1 MMMNGLDNK
10 KNHLRNGLGLVDRN
24 GENWFYWNEKFK
36 YDPDVNKKGFPKFVE
51 KVSEIKDEII
61 ERYPLLVLNDL
72 HGKIRTGKLVKTLTS
87 LSILDKNGK
96 VIVDKLQDINN
107 DDIDTIV
114 GELKKM
120 KLRDYGYL
128 REILKKWKG
137 NLDNNELDLFNKCGI
152 DIDKIKG
159 DVEKWLEKVQ
169 ELKDVRE
176 KLFLNNMSVVISIA
190 HSPKYNSFISP
201 YDLQDRIGFGII
213 GLYYAIDNFLPNR
226 GLSFATYAKWPI
238 MNRIDKHIFPDF
250 GGSKIGQL
258 AKRYLDRQEKFE
270 LKNSRLANDEEMA
283 QMLGVGMDDI
293 TEARLFLERHQQE
306 YRLDSPI
313 GGDEEGT
320 THKDNLTAGN
330 KDNPEYLVDKKMSKE
345 LFWNVAEKIFGR
357 DSRWLA
363 VLKKRAEGKTL
374 EDIAQEFN
382 VTRER
387 IRQIEKAAKNRLRD
401 NLELRGDRLDD
412 FLS

>member
-1 MMMNGLDNK
+1 MNVLYNEGDFKNRADISQAGDN
-10 KNHLRNGLGLVDRN
+10 
-24 GENWFYWNEKFK
+24 EFYWHEKFK
-36 YDPDVNKKGFPKFVE
+36 YNPEINKEGFPKFVE

-96 VIVDKLQDINN
+96 VIADKLQDINN
-107 DDIDTIV
+107 DDIYTIV

-152 DIDKIKG
+152 GIDKIQG
-159 DVEKWLEKVQ
+159 DVEKWLEKMQ
-169 ELKDVRE
+169 ELKDIRE
-176 KLFLNNMSVVISIA
+176 ELFLNNMPVVFSVA
-190 HSPKYNSFISP
+190 HSSKYDSLTSP
-201 YDLQDRIGFGII
+201 YNLQDRIGFGAM
-213 GLYYAIDNFLPNR
+213 GLNYAIDNFSPNK
-226 GLSFATYAKWPI
+226 GMSFANYARWPI
-238 MNRIDKHIFPDF
+238 MSNIDRHIFSDF
-250 GGSKIGQL
+250 GRSKIGQL
-258 AKRYLDRQEKFE
+258 AKRYLDRQGE
-270 LKNSRLANDEEMA
+270 LEVKNSRLANDEEMA
-283 QMLGVGMDDI
+283 RMLGVGMDDI
-293 TEARLFLERHQQE
+293 TEARLFLERHQQK

-320 THKDNLTAGN
+320 THKDSLTVGN
-330 KDNPEYLVDKKMSKE
+330 KDNPEYLTERKLSKE
-345 LFWNVAEKIFGR
+345 LFWNVTEEIFGR
-357 DSRWLA
+357 DSRELA
-363 VLKKRAEGKTL
+363 ILKKRAEGKTL

-387 IRQIEKAAKNRLRD
+387 IRQIEKAAKDRLRD
-401 NLELRGDRLDD
+401 NLELRGYRLDD